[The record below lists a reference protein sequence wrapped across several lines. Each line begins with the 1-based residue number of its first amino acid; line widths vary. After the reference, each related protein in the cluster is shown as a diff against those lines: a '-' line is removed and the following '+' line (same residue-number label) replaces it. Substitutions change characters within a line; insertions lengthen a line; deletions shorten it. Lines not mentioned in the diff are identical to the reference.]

1 MPRATSLLRLI
12 VFPGLVLAQSA
23 DESVTVTANQET
35 TLQPDEALISLS
47 VDAGNDK
54 ALDAIVGALSPL
66 GISSA
71 NLVSV
76 GFAPSPT
83 PFTAPALRW
92 TFQLPVP
99 FSKLQASNTA
109 LAALQTSI
117 SQNNSGLSLSFTL
130 AGTQYSG
137 QQTAN
142 CDYGK
147 LMNQARSQAQQTAA
161 GAGLNIGFLTG
172 ITAGSTCAIT
182 ARFAFQTMLPLT
194 EPKLI
199 TITSSRPSTA
209 SPDQVTFN
217 LMVQSP
223 TTAGLDDITSA
234 LTAAGISGAALTGLS
249 PQTVYV
255 SQNGSTTPEQ
265 MLDWYFTLTAKLSQA
280 NVEMTQIRTAQGKV
294 PEQLTL
300 FFLNSTVS
308 SSQAVGPSS
317 CPAAGVIS
325 DAQSLARTVAAAAGV
340 SAGAIADIEEG
351 ATQAAIVPA
360 VAYRSGDFTAVPGP
374 VVLPVGAPFP
384 LPAEF
389 LAPAVTPQPTCS
401 LTVQFQ
407 MM

>member
-76 GFAPSPT
+76 GFAPSST
-83 PFTAPALRW
+83 PFTAPALQW

-99 FSKLQASNTA
+99 FSKLQATNTA

-117 SQNNSGLSLSFTL
+117 SQNNSGLSLSFAL

-147 LMNQARSQAQQTAA
+147 LMNQARSQAQQVAA

-172 ITAGSTCAIT
+172 ITAASSPCAIT
-182 ARFAFQTMLPLT
+182 ARFAFQTMLPLP

-209 SPDQVTFN
+209 SPDKVTFN

-223 TTAGLDDITSA
+223 TTAGMDDITSA
-234 LTAAGISGAALTGLS
+234 LMAAGISGA
-249 PQTVYV
+249 
-255 SQNGSTTPEQ
+255 
-265 MLDWYFTLTAKLSQA
+265 
-280 NVEMTQIRTAQGKV
+280 
-294 PEQLTL
+294 
-300 FFLNSTVS
+300 
-308 SSQAVGPSS
+308 
-317 CPAAGVIS
+317 
-325 DAQSLARTVAAAAGV
+325 
-340 SAGAIADIEEG
+340 
-351 ATQAAIVPA
+351 
-360 VAYRSGDFTAVPGP
+360 
-374 VVLPVGAPFP
+374 
-384 LPAEF
+384 
-389 LAPAVTPQPTCS
+389 
-401 LTVQFQ
+401 
-407 MM
+407 